1 MSRRCLGWTL
11 ETFMGPLAAVIAVL
25 LLAPVP
31 VAGQDP
37 TAAAPNAAADTAAFR
52 TPWGDPDLQGIWSY
66 ATITPLQRPTALAG
80 REFLTDEEVAEQNK
94 DAATR
99 ASSERRAELT
109 PQRDLGLAY
118 DQVWWDRGTSTGRT
132 SLIVDPPDGRLPPL
146 TPGAQKR
153 QAERQEYRRAHQY
166 DSWEDRPLQE
176 RCMTYQ
182 RVPPVPSGYNNTYHI
197 FQTPGYVA
205 ILNEMIHDV
214 RFIPLDGRPHVSQ
227 HIRQWNGD
235 SRGHWENDTLVVETT
250 NYSDKTTWRGFP
262 GAGQTLRAVERFTRI
277 DADTVDYRFTIYD
290 PTTYT
295 RPWTVWLPLTGL
307 PRYVLYEYAC
317 HEGNY
322 AIANVLA
329 GARAQEKAA
338 REAATNELR

>member
-1 MSRRCLGWTL
+1 MSRL
-11 ETFMGPLAAVIAVL
+11 ETFLGPLAAVIAVT

-37 TAAAPNAAADTAAFR
+37 PRVPTAAADTAAFR

-66 ATITPLQRPTALAG
+66 ATITPLQRPTELAG
-80 REFLTDEEVAEQNK
+80 REFLTDEEVAEQNQ

-109 PQRDLGLAY
+109 PERDLGLAY
-118 DQVWWDRGTSTGRT
+118 NQVWWDRGASTGRT

-146 TPGAQKR
+146 TPE
-153 QAERQEYRRAHQY
+153 AEQRRAEGQEYRRAHQY

-197 FQTPGYVA
+197 LQTPGHVA
-205 ILNEMIHDV
+205 ILNEMVHDV
-214 RFIPLDGRPHVSQ
+214 RFIPVDGRPHVGQ

-235 SRGHWENDTLVVETT
+235 SRGHWENNTLVVETT
-250 NYSDKTTWRGFP
+250 HYSDKTTWRGFP
-262 GAGQTLRAVERFTRI
+262 GAGRTLRAVERFTRV
-277 DADTVDYRFTIYD
+277 DADTIDYQFTIYD
-290 PTTYT
+290 TTTYT
-295 RPWTVWLPLTGL
+295 RPWTVELPLTHL
-307 PRYVLYEYAC
+307 PSYVLYEYAC

-322 AIANVLA
+322 SIANVLI
-329 GARAQEKAA
+329 GARVQEKAA
-338 REAATNELR
+338 QEAATNGSR